1 MRNLRVLA
9 DLFASFRY
17 WDIVTRTIAARP
29 QHAALG
35 GDPSIAS
42 HIRAFLN
49 VKFYQSG
56 VWEERLEV

>member
-1 MRNLRVLA
+1 M
-9 DLFASFRY
+9 FASFRY